1 VATLPGSREST
12 ARAPVEDRAKRD
24 ELVDALGAF
33 VDEYTN
39 RSFVAQ
45 SRSGAESVRQV
56 EVGRVLVA
64 GQHGSDA
71 SLRPT
76 CRRLLQLALGENT
89 DPGPPSWQGEPPR
102 QARHPAPDHEDVEPL

>member
-1 VATLPGSREST
+1 
-12 ARAPVEDRAKRD
+12 
-24 ELVDALGAF
+24 VDALGAF

-89 DPGPPSWQGEPPR
+89 DPGPAELGKANR
-102 QARHPAPDHEDVEPL
+102 RGQARHPAPDHEDVEPL